1 MPKEDFVEKNPYI
14 VYAGEHIVYA
24 GDPESIIQPGV
35 TVEPLNVTENDTYT
49 APEGKAYS
57 PVTVNVSGG
66 GTEYGNAVNIFPRLA
81 GEPYSYA
88 EGAFVLSEIGDA
100 VTGNI
105 MGDIMW
111 FDAGKNFASYGN
123 VNVGIITFDN
133 YTATVKVNDG
143 DPQPVSK
150 FFNEEWETY
159 TYAFTVPNVTQEDY
173 VYLDL
178 ADAS

>member
-1 MPKEDFVEKNPYI
+1 MPKEDFVERNPYI

-35 TVEPLNVTENDTYT
+35 TVEPLTVTENDVYT
-49 APEGKAYS
+49 APAGKAYS

-66 GTEYGNAVNIFPRLA
+66 GTVYGYGVNIFPRMG
-81 GEPYSYA
+81 GEPFDFF
-88 EGAFVLSEIGDA
+88 EGAHVLSEVGNA
-100 VTGNI
+100 SVGNI
-105 MGDIMW
+105 MGDLMW
-111 FDAGKNFASYGN
+111 FDDGKNFVSYGN
-123 VNVGIITFDN
+123 VNVGFSTPDN

-150 FFNEEWETY
+150 FFNEEWELY